1 MMGYMVFVAIV
12 AMAVAIFA
20 LQNTAVVTVRFVVWE
35 ISGVPLA
42 AVVLGALGAGM
53 VIVGLPLWFLLWRAR
68 SRTRTPSAPFPHR
81 ASPPEPPLEN

>member
-1 MMGYMVFVAIV
+1 MMGYLVFVAIV
-12 AMAVAIFA
+12 AVAVAVFT
-20 LQNTAVVTVRFVVWE
+20 LQNTAAVNVRFVVWE

-42 AVVLGALGAGM
+42 AVVLAALGAGM

-68 SRTRTPSAPFPHR
+68 SRTRMPSAPFPPR